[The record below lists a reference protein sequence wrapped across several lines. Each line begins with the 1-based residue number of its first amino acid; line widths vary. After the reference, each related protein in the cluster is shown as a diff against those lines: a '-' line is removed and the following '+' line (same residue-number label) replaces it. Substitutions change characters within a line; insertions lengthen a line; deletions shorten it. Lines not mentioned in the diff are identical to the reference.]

1 MQTNIKLMMRDIG
14 MEAKKAALELSNAKP
29 AIKNKA
35 LVSAAEKIRENVDI
49 IIEKNCIDLVSAKKN
64 GSTSAIIDRLEL
76 TVDRIQSMA
85 SGLESIAKLT
95 DPVG

>member
-1 MQTNIKLMMRDIG
+1 MMRDIG

-49 IIEKNCIDLVSAKKN
+49 IIEKNCIDLV
-64 GSTSAIIDRLEL
+64 
-76 TVDRIQSMA
+76 
-85 SGLESIAKLT
+85 
-95 DPVG
+95 